1 MTPSTRGYA
10 EGARELIERYESIPF
25 EEKHRVVLHLIPSR
39 PCRVLDIGAG
49 SGVDAA
55 WFAQRGHR
63 VVAVEPVKAL
73 RLAAMALHP
82 SPRIEW
88 VDDHLPGLA
97 RMRGREETFDLVMLT
112 AVWMHLDKR
121 ERQRA
126 MPPLARLLATGGL
139 LVMALRH
146 GPRPSARRMFE
157 VSPAETSRLAVARG
171 LRPVLAVCTESAQP
185 DNRQAGIIWSRLAF
199 ERVGETHQR
208 PAG

>member
-25 EEKHRVVLHLIPSR
+25 EEKHRAVLHLIPSR

-97 RMRGREETFDLVMLT
+97 RMRAREETFDLVSPNKPARGPSCSRRWSATRKSRRSPGQTL
-112 AVWMHLDKR
+112 H
-121 ERQRA
+121 
-126 MPPLARLLATGGL
+126 ARLD
-139 LVMALRH
+139 LRVDPDRHRANDGSEH
-146 GPRPSARRMFE
+146 G
-157 VSPAETSRLAVARG
+157 
-171 LRPVLAVCTESAQP
+171 
-185 DNRQAGIIWSRLAF
+185 DRQCLYCEA
-199 ERVGETHQR
+199 
-208 PAG
+208 